1 MDPPLYVGNI
11 GCEFSRLKRRSS
23 MARKTPSSKSVGV
36 LEEEEEDVRAAL
48 RTLPQEVRLCSLL
61 VYPRK
66 FRKRQMELRVTSA
79 SVLRG

>member
-1 MDPPLYVGNI
+1 
-11 GCEFSRLKRRSS
+11 
-23 MARKTPSSKSVGV
+23 MARKTPSSKSVGL
-36 LEEEEEDVRAAL
+36 LEEEEEEDDERAVL
-48 RTLPQEVRLCSLL
+48 RTLPQDVRLCSLL